1 MALMHINCFS
11 SVLGMCVNFDAIIPE
26 TTRGQIGME
35 GVGGETYQTLYLLH
49 GMSDDHTIWQRRTS
63 IERYVAD
70 KNLAVIMPT
79 THLAWYTNTTFG
91 MKYFDY
97 VAYELPEICRGFFRG
112 MSDKREDNFVAGL
125 SMGGYGAWKIG
136 LGASEKFAAAAS
148 LSGALDITRIT
159 ERIQDRNPLFTG
171 IFGDAENL
179 AGTQHDL
186 FHLAKE
192 VKDSGKPM
200 PKLFQ
205 WCGTEDFL
213 YDGNVKAKEVFEG
226 LGYDLTYTESEGV
239 HNWFYWD
246 REIQNVLN
254 WLPLQ

>member
-79 THLAWYTNTTFG
+79 THLGWYSNTTFG

-97 VAYELPEICRGFFRG
+97 IAYELPQICRGFFRG

-125 SMGGYGAWKIG
+125 SMGGYGAFKIG
-136 LGASEKFAAAAS
+136 LGASERYAAAAS
-148 LSGALDITRIT
+148 LSGALDITTIHT
-159 ERIQDRNPLFTG
+159 RIQGREDLFTG
-171 IFGDAENL
+171 IFGSPETVKNSE
-179 AGTQHDL
+179 HDL
-186 FHLAKE
+186 YHLAEELKN
-192 VKDSGKPM
+192 SGKPL
-200 PKLFQ
+200 PKLYQ
-205 WCGTEDFL
+205 WCGTEDYL
-213 YDGNVKAKEVFEG
+213 YQMNVEARDKLRS
-226 LGYDLTYTESEGV
+226 LGYDLTYSESEGN
-239 HNWFYWD
+239 HGWQWWD
-246 REIQNVLN
+246 REIQAVLN
-254 WLPLQ
+254 WLPLK

>member
-35 GVGGETYQTLYLLH
+35 GSAKDSYKTLYLLH

-91 MKYFDY
+91 YKYFDY
-97 VAYELPEICRGFFRG
+97 VAYELPQICRGFFRG
-112 MSDKREDNFVAGL
+112 MSDKREDNFIAGL

-136 LGASEKFAAAAS
+136 LGAPEQFAAAAS
-148 LSGALDITRIT
+148 LSGALDVASLSK
-159 ERIQDRNPLFTG
+159 RIQGRDQLFNG
-171 IFGDAENL
+171 IFGDASNLEN
-179 AGTQHDL
+179 TEHDL
-186 FHLAKE
+186 FRLAKDL
-192 VKDSGKPM
+192 KASGKPM

-213 YDGNVKAKEVFEG
+213 YEDNVKAKAVMTD
-226 LGYDLTYTESEGV
+226 LGYDLTYTESAGI

-246 REIQNVLN
+246 REIQNVLE
-254 WLPLQ
+254 WLPL

>member
-35 GVGGETYQTLYLLH
+35 GVAESSYKTLYLLH
-49 GMSDDHTIWQRRTS
+49 GMSDDQTIWQRRTS

-91 MKYFDY
+91 YKYFDY
-97 VAYELPEICRGFFRG
+97 VAYELPEICRSFFRG

-125 SMGGYGAWKIG
+125 SMGGYGAWKVG
-136 LGASEKFAAAAS
+136 LTASDKFAAAAS
-148 LSGALDITRIT
+148 LSGALDVTTIHTRIQG
-159 ERIQDRNPLFTG
+159 RDPLFTG
-171 IFGDAENL
+171 IFGAPETIPGSEN
-179 AGTQHDL
+179 DL
-186 FHLAKE
+186 HHLAKTLKE
-192 VKDSGKPM
+192 SGKPL

-205 WCGTEDFL
+205 WCGTEDYL
-213 YDGNVKAKEVFEG
+213 YDMNVAMRDKVQA
-226 LGYDLTYTESEGV
+226 LGYDLTYTESEGN
-239 HNWFYWD
+239 HNWLCWD

-254 WLPLQ
+254 WLPME